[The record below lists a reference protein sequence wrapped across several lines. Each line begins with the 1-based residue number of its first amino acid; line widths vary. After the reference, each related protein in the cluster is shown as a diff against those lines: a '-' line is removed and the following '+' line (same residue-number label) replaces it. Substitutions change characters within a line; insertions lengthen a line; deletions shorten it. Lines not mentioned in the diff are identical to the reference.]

1 MCMLQTHVPAIFY
14 NPRGTYDVIVFILK
28 RFRPSALIRY
38 VCVFVL
44 IHFQERFQIDAFS
57 MKTLSAFECGRG
69 RSDSYN
75 SPVIKKSS
83 QDKCIAHC
91 LFSGFRV
98 PSHLPPRWLTTF
110 PAVFFCR
117 WINERHGYI
126 ITQESVIKYGIPPRQ
141 ETAPAINSWPTV
153 CKGNIYNTIWT
164 TIRDK
169 QTRENNKKR
178 INGII
183 IIVISDLCATFR
195 ATSNKTGFH

>member
-1 MCMLQTHVPAIFY
+1 MTSSF
-14 NPRGTYDVIVFILK
+14 F
-28 RFRPSALIRY
+28 
-38 VCVFVL
+38 
-44 IHFQERFQIDAFS
+44 HFDAFS
-57 MKTLSAFECGRG
+57 TVRTDTICMRFRFDPISRVFSNRCVFDENPQRIWVWTERLNASKCMRFQTKMHWCGRG

-75 SPVIKKSS
+75 SLVIKKSS

-98 PSHLPPRWLTTF
+98 SSHLPPRW

-164 TIRDK
+164 TIRGK
-169 QTRENNKKR
+169 QTRENNKTR

-183 IIVISDLCATFR
+183 ITVIISDLCATFR
-195 ATSNKTGFH
+195 ATSNKT